1 MENKQDVTFI
11 IHSEWLDCIKTLPVE
26 MQDKI
31 IAEFVRYGAGFP
43 LEHNEDTYVSS
54 MVNMLKGRID
64 FSKDKY
70 AQKVSGG
77 NKAGRSKKID
87 ENQVYELAK
96 IGKTSQEI
104 SVILGC
110 SKSSVDHSQ
119 GWKRRKEDNLIFD

>member
-1 MENKQDVTFI
+1 
-11 IHSEWLDCIKTLPVE
+11 
-26 MQDKI
+26 
-31 IAEFVRYGAGFP
+31 
-43 LEHNEDTYVSS
+43 
-54 MVNMLKGRID
+54 MVDMLKGRID

>member
-1 MENKQDVTFI
+1 
-11 IHSEWLDCIKTLPVE
+11 

-70 AQKVSGG
+70 AQKVSCG